1 VVVMMLFLI
10 LFVSKSITLFGK
22 TNPSLTMQTVNID
35 FDESTEA
42 FILSSKDF
50 MFAVTDI
57 PSNLGRIE
65 SVMID
70 TNSGTETVLPM
81 LSCQAIA
88 ETRQKD
94 IDPVKRKFFSNK
106 VF

>member
-1 VVVMMLFLI
+1 
-10 LFVSKSITLFGK
+10 
-22 TNPSLTMQTVNID
+22 MQTINID
-35 FDESTEA
+35 FDESNEA
-42 FILSSKDF
+42 FILSSNDF

-70 TNSGTETVLPM
+70 TTSGTETVLPM

-88 ETRQKD
+88 ETRQSKD